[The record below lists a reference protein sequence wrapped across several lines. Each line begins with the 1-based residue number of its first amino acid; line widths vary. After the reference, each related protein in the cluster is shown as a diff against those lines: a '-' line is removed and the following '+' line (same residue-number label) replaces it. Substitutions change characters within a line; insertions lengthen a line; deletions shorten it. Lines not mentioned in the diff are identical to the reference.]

1 MSSTSRHDYTR
12 ESWVETGS
20 RRPSTSLMSS
30 PTPGTGASCG
40 GRGGWRY
47 CAGAYSRAALAHVDQ
62 PGQVSRMSNDL
73 VVRGG
78 TIITAADRFVADGG
92 IRAGRIVEIGEALP
106 PPGPKNDPPR
116 VPG

>member
-30 PTPGTGASCG
+30 PTPGSGASCG

-47 CAGAYSRAALAHVDQ
+47 CAGADSRAALAHVDQ
-62 PGQVSRMSNDL
+62 PGQVLRMSNHL
-73 VVRGG
+73 GVRGG
-78 TIITAADRFVADGG
+78 TIITAAHRLVAELG
-92 IRAGRIVEIGEALP
+92 IRAGRIHVNREAS
-106 PPGPKNDPPR
+106 PPR
-116 VPG
+116 DPENIA

>member
-30 PTPGTGASCG
+30 PTPGTGASFG

-47 CAGAYSRAALAHVDQ
+47 RPGADSREGLAHVHL
-62 PGQVSRMSNDL
+62 PGLVLRKGNDL
-73 VVRGG
+73 VVCRRPP
-78 TIITAADRFVADGG
+78 IPAADRPVGDG
-92 IRAGRIVEIGEALP
+92 IIPAQRLT
-106 PPGPKNDPPR
+106 
-116 VPG
+116 

>member
-47 CAGAYSRAALAHVDQ
+47 CAGAYSRAALAHVGQ
-62 PGQVSRMSNDL
+62 PGQVSGVSNDL
-73 VVRGG
+73 VVPGGPIIPAAASLRGEVG
-78 TIITAADRFVADGG
+78 N
-92 IRAGRIVEIGEALP
+92 RARRLVQIGPSL
-106 PPGPKNDPPR
+106 
-116 VPG
+116 

>member
-30 PTPGTGASCG
+30 PTPGSGASCG

-47 CAGAYSRAALAHVDQ
+47 FAGADSRAALAHVDQ

-73 VVRGG
+73 VVCGG
-78 TIITAADRFVADGG
+78 HILTAADRLLADRRNRTWRILENG
-92 IRAGRIVEIGEALP
+92 AGLP
-106 PPGPKNDPPR
+106 PRDPGSED
-116 VPG
+116 